1 MEINYLKNKRGLFV
15 FSDPGGAKPILALV
29 YLNRIKNCKLISD
42 RHYDFF
48 SDFNLNVEAY
58 ELEKE
63 YSIINE
69 YKPDYIFT
77 ATSYTSNIELK
88 FISMSRTN
96 INTSINID
104 LKTNDFK
111 NLTKITGKIQK
122 QYPNSKT
129 ILAHNEDLS
138 L

>member
-1 MEINYLKNKRGLFV
+1 LLNFLNGRGLFV

-29 YLNRIKNCKLISD
+29 YLNRIKNYKLISD

-69 YKPDYIFT
+69 YKPDYIF
-77 ATSYTSNIELK
+77 YSNFFFLHIK
-88 FISMSRTN
+88 
-96 INTSINID
+96 
-104 LKTNDFK
+104 
-111 NLTKITGKIQK
+111 
-122 QYPNSKT
+122 Y
-129 ILAHNEDLS
+129 
-138 L
+138 